1 LNLIK
6 DRIEIWDR
14 SNFRVMKYV
23 ERLTACRNYR
33 MRSLN
38 LLFKAFSCNWS
49 SSNYDDRACRSY
61 FNHAS
66 GVFDYRMSKS
76 LGNKWEKFSMY
87 YIIYLKCIF

>member
-6 DRIEIWDR
+6 DHIEVRDR

-49 SSNYDDRACRSY
+49 SSNYDDRACRNY
-61 FNHAS
+61 FNHAIVLS

-76 LGNKWEKFSMY
+76 LGNTWEKLSMY
-87 YIIYLKCIF
+87 YIIY